1 MKTNLKKI
9 RNKQNLTQK
18 QLAEKSGVSRP
29 HIAGIE
35 VGETMSI
42 EVLQKLCTA
51 LKCSSVDMLEF

>member
-9 RNKQNLTQK
+9 RNKHKLTQK
-18 QLAEKSGVSRP
+18 QLSDLSGVSRP